1 MSLAHEPGQTAVART
16 GLAVIKQDGTYTAIA
31 ANIVLSSAIQ
41 GSGTVPVPLLPA
53 GSIVATGGTVPTGWL
68 ECNGQGVS
76 RTTYA
81 ALFAAIGTTYG
92 AGNGSSTF
100 NVPNFESKVLI
111 GESSAFSMGAG
122 AGSFASGGT
131 ITTASGSAS
140 LSLATTSVA
149 TSAKDSS
156 TAAVV
161 SGVTAGGHTHT
172 AVIPHAVAR
181 YIIKT

>member
-1 MSLAHEPGQTAVART
+1 M
-16 GLAVIKQDGTYTAIA
+16 
-31 ANIVLSSAIQ
+31 
-41 GSGTVPVPLLPA
+41 PVPLLPA

-111 GESSAFSMGAG
+111 GESSVFSMGVGAG
-122 AGSFASGGT
+122 AFSSGGT
-131 ITTASGSAS
+131 ITTASASAS
-140 LSLATTSVA
+140 LTTGTTTASTGGKDAGSV
-149 TSAKDSS
+149 TVLN
-156 TAAVV
+156 AASV
-161 SGVTAGGHTHT
+161 GGHTHT
-172 AVIPHAVAR
+172 AVVPHAVAR
-181 YIIKT
+181 YMVKT